1 MLDASLISRHSACLQ
16 RLAERTEAVLEG
28 VFVRLMA
35 AEGQDLNLQTEQ
47 FCDLGRALRLTLAL
61 EMRLM
66 TLKPAV
72 QGFVPFA
79 EVPSHAIAPVE
90 IERLTLRSER
100 PERERER
107 ETESDGYPS
116 TALGRAE
123 ALEGLIT
130 RRPALD
136 PDGRVSAEIIQIKAF
151 LSEPPEPETPE
162 PPPGVGHSQIAPSQS
177 SPSQPTRPLNRA
189 ERRRLR
195 RGSG

>member
-1 MLDASLISRHSACLQ
+1 MRDASLISRHSACLQ

-35 AEGQDLNLQTEQ
+35 AEGPDLVLQTEQ

-72 QGFVPFA
+72 QGFVPSA
-79 EVPSHAIAPVE
+79 DVQSAAIAPVE
-90 IERLTLRSER
+90 TERLTRADRPER

-107 ETESDGYPS
+107 ENESDGYPS

-136 PDGRVSAEIIQIKAF
+136 PDGRVSADIIQIKAF
-151 LSEPPEPETPE
+151 LSEPPGPPSPG
-162 PPPGVGHSQIAPSQS
+162 PPPGIAPSQS
-177 SPSQPTRPLNRA
+177 AASQPTRPPNRA

>member
-1 MLDASLISRHSACLQ
+1 MLDASLVSRHSACLQ

-35 AEGQDLNLQTEQ
+35 AEGPDLVLQTEQ
-47 FCDLGRALRLTLAL
+47 FCNLGRALRLTLAL

-66 TLKPAV
+66 TLKPAA
-72 QGFVPFA
+72 QGFVQSA
-79 EVPSHAIAPVE
+79 EVPSAAIIPVE
-90 IERLTLRSER
+90 TEHLTLRTER
-100 PERERER
+100 PERER

-123 ALEGLIT
+123 ALQGLIT

-162 PPPGVGHSQIAPSQS
+162 PPPGVAPSQS
-177 SPSQPTRPLNRA
+177 FPSQPTRPPNRA

-195 RGSG
+195 RSSG